1 MNKDVYLPSVRG
13 ILLPAEGK
21 LPSVNL
27 PSTGGKIPSTGG
39 KLSEGNL
46 ASDNLLPARGILL
59 STESKLSS
67 VNLPSTEG
75 KIPTV
80 EGKLT

>member
-13 ILLPAEGK
+13 ILLPTEGK

-27 PSTGGKIPSTGG
+27 PSTLGKIPS
-39 KLSEGNL
+39 E
-46 ASDNLLPARGILL
+46 
-59 STESKLSS
+59 
-67 VNLPSTEG
+67 
-75 KIPTV
+75 

>member
-27 PSTGGKIPSTGG
+27 PSTGGKIPS
-39 KLSEGNL
+39 E
-46 ASDNLLPARGILL
+46 
-59 STESKLSS
+59 
-67 VNLPSTEG
+67 
-75 KIPTV
+75 